1 MSIPEGEKRN
11 KKNLPENFNNISYWP
26 GEMETPGFAKN
37 CIIPKKEI
45 YETIETIILLRIGGI
60 NVCRLPVLQ
69 KSTLPTGC

>member
-11 KKNLPENFNNISYWP
+11 EKNLPKNSKNMPYWP
-26 GEMETPGFAKN
+26 GEMGIPGLAKN

-45 YETIETIILLRIGGI
+45 YETIETIILLCIGGI

-69 KSTLPTGC
+69 KSTLLAGC

>member
-1 MSIPEGEKRN
+1 MG
-11 KKNLPENFNNISYWP
+11 IS
-26 GEMETPGFAKN
+26 GLAKN
-37 CIIPKKEI
+37 EELYKLTKKEI